1 VCGRAARKLSSSYK
15 GGIMT
20 ALELI
25 AIATVVFTA
34 RVASDKTARQL
45 TFGLFW
51 LQMIILC
58 WNIFDRFNY
67 RIGV

>member
-1 VCGRAARKLSSSYK
+1 
-15 GGIMT
+15 MT

-25 AIATVVFTA
+25 AIATVVFAA
-34 RVASDKTARQL
+34 RVASDKTAFWIIQ
-45 TFGLFW
+45 GLCW
-51 LQMIILC
+51 LQIIILC